1 MRLKDL
7 REDRDITQRELA
19 ELLHIRQNTYSQYE
33 TGQRQLPVDTL
44 IKLALFFNTS
54 TDYILELTD
63 EPKAYIRARN
73 EARLRRM
80 KRGLRRMKRAFGA

>member
-63 EPKAYIRARN
+63 EPKA
-73 EARLRRM
+73 L
-80 KRGLRRMKRAFGA
+80 K